1 MPHSTHVRLGLEQSF
16 PWQQAIRNFFVLIRR
31 SWAFGIQLSSIC
43 WSQWSKS
50 GCDLIYGCGDNWSQS
65 RTFYGWRS
73 KFVFSVTV
81 AVKALACHCQLYTR
95 AGDDRREHS
104 QSWPWQT
111 LSWPW
116 QWPCC
121 RWQNKALSRTRDR
134 LVEIS
139 DKILEFGKNYFW
151 QLLHHTKINF
161 YFYITI
167 FSRFLL
173 TFLLPSNLQSCIIL
187 SRKLSGCF
195 ELSWLMSLVVR
206 MTRYYNIPRFAS
218 LG

>member
-81 AVKALACHCQLYTR
+81 AVKALACHRQLYTR

-104 QSWPWQT
+104 QSWPWQA

-116 QWPCC
+116 QWPCW
-121 RWQNKALSRTRDR
+121 RWQNQALSRIRDR

-151 QLLHHTKINF
+151 QLLDQIKINF
-161 YFYITI
+161 ILHHHL
-167 FSRFLL
+167 FLAFHWL
-173 TFLLPSNLQSCIIL
+173 SCFLPTYNL
-187 SRKLSGCF
+187 
-195 ELSWLMSLVVR
+195 SLNCHGNWMVALNCLDWCLWWWER
-206 MTRYYNIPRFAS
+206 LDFPCLR
-218 LG
+218 LGR